1 MLYITQKLHVN
12 DPHFRTPLGEF
23 FLVKTFQLISSKM
36 DSKKPET
43 TRRER
48 RPKLDIYFAILNAIQ
63 QEETDEG
70 VKPTRIQYASGMSY
84 DKVARHLKVLQEK
97 KLIIKKEY
105 YHLTEKGHKFL
116 AEYSLV
122 KDFVDRMDL

>member
-1 MLYITQKLHVN
+1 MN
-12 DPHFRTPLGEF
+12 D
-23 FLVKTFQLISSKM
+23 
-36 DSKKPET
+36 KKP
-43 TRRER
+43 RSPRKER

-63 QEETDEG
+63 QEETDDG
-70 VKPTRIQYASGMSY
+70 AKPTVIQYKSGMSY
-84 DKVARHLKVLQEK
+84 DKVVRHLNVLQEK